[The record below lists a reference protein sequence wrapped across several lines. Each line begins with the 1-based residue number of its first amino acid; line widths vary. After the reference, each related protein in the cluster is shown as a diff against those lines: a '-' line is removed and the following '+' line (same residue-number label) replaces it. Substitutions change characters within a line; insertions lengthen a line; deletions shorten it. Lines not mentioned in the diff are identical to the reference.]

1 MVRTPTKKVVGQRLP
16 PKLRSP
22 GLVFYRVPVLDAIK
36 RGDPEQ
42 LQILLKNAKELQAE
56 FGDFDKLIGSL
67 EDAAK
72 RAQQ

>member
-1 MVRTPTKKVVGQRLP
+1 VTRAKLP

-42 LQILLKNAKELQAE
+42 LGILLKNAKELRAE
-56 FGDFDKLIGSL
+56 FGDFDKLINSL

-72 RAQQ
+72 RAK